1 MIELEFET
9 KNCWDVY
16 TDKKS
21 KTAME
26 KLAVGYVDFLSRCK
40 TERETVEY
48 VRSALRKNALIH
60 TLLCL
65 PPILL
70 PPLAPY
76 LHLRAMLTGYAME
89 DLQLL
94 YVFFQAG
101 MVSGGVIYIAAGLF
115 LLLYLPFL
123 PYRKLRNAAVVV
135 NAYADVR

>member
-1 MIELEFET
+1 M
-9 KNCWDVY
+9 
-16 TDKKS
+16 
-21 KTAME
+21 
-26 KLAVGYVDFLSRCK
+26 
-40 TERETVEY
+40 
-48 VRSALRKNALIH
+48 RSALRKNALIH

-76 LHLRAMLTGYAME
+76 LHLRAMLTGHAME

-135 NAYADVR
+135 NAYAYVR